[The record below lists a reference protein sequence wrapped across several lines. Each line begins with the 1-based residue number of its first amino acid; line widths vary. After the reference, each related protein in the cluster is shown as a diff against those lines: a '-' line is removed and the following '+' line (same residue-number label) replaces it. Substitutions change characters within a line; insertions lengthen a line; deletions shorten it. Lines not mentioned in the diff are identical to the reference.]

1 MQQLVVI
8 GLFMSKRAG
17 KVMQEFQNLIEFAKS
32 LQNIRYDN
40 PENFSL
46 MLYELGKIFLLS

>member
-1 MQQLVVI
+1 
-8 GLFMSKRAG
+8 
-17 KVMQEFQNLIEFAKS
+17 MQEFQNLIEFAKS

-46 MLYELGKIFLLS
+46 MLYGLGKIFLLS

>member
-1 MQQLVVI
+1 
-8 GLFMSKRAG
+8 
-17 KVMQEFQNLIEFAKS
+17 MQEFQNLIEFVKS

-46 MLYELGKIFLLS
+46 MLYGLGKIFLLS